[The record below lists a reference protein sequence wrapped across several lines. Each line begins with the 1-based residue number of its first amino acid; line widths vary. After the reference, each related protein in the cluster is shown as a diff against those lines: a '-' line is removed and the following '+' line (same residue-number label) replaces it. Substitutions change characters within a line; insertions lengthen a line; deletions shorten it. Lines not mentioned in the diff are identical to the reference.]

1 MSKVIT
7 FSLTFPTYHPK
18 AGKPTY
24 FVKSILRQQNKMLNK
39 DYFYL
44 LLKLN
49 IKRLQDGK
57 LTEVDIANF
66 YNELLR
72 EDEPFYD
79 KMHTIRSGHRRK
91 VGDKFSP
98 RVWSGKPYCSPKI
111 TIAQDMEIKK
121 VWDFEI
127 KDRIMYVDKMPL
139 TIVEY
144 RELIAMNDGL
154 TYQDFKDW
162 FKYPKPF
169 SGQIICWDESINY

>member
-7 FSLTFPTYHPK
+7 FSRAFPAYHPK

-79 KMHTIRSGHRRK
+79 KRHTIRSGHRRK

-98 RVWSGKPYCSPKI
+98 RVWSGKPYCSPQIIFNK
-111 TIAQDMEIKK
+111 DMDVLHTWK
-121 VWDFEI
+121 FEI
-127 KDRIMYVDKMPL
+127 KDNLIFIDNNPIS
-139 TIVEY
+139 IVEY
-144 RELIAMNDGL
+144 RELIARNDGL

-162 FKYPKPF
+162 FKFPQPF
-169 SGQIICWDESINY
+169 SGQIICWNENVNY